1 LDMNRAVYSR
11 RMRRRIDEMG
21 SLRERQE
28 SLLREAIRAEVMAY
42 NHTRPLASELV
53 LHEGLWDSIKGA
65 ASRAAE
71 FGKELAQ
78 DFKKGWERVSSIVS
92 EALSSVTDEIMG
104 KAKSFIESI
113 TRVYG
118 VIKGKVKSYGE
129 EKVRRFLSVFKGE
142 HGHAEEGKA
151 LADESKTNNC
161 VDEAVKAM
169 GDKAEELDGDG
180 PRVQMSM
187 REGRRMARSTRIMVE
202 SGSKRVM
209 GEGRRK
215 GLIREAFDPLSIGGI
230 ILAFGGVM
238 LVFKALA
245 AVFKYIGGECAN
257 FWTRAGA
264 WCQKAYDKMHHFEEG
279 ALDTLIPDFVA
290 AGLYDFYIFCGF
302 PPVEGDPGRRATNRF
317 GTQDFGEES
326 APYKKGELVGKFGA
340 SRDVYIEELEGN
352 DKFRR
357 AVKVRIYQFALLF
370 MLADAIK
377 TLTMQGF
384 SALYGVKSAVKTG
397 ELATAAAGEVSAAM
411 RAGRAAAGG

>member
-1 LDMNRAVYSR
+1 MNRAVSSR
-11 RMRRRIDEMG
+11 RMRRRIDEMS

-28 SLLREAIRAEVMAY
+28 SLLRQTIRAEVMAY

-65 ASRAAE
+65 ASRAVE
-71 FGKELAQ
+71 YGRELAG

-92 EALSSVTDEIMG
+92 EALSSVTNEIME
-104 KAKSFIESI
+104 KVKSFIESI
-113 TRVYG
+113 TKVYS

-151 LADESKTNNC
+151 LADESKTNQC
-161 VDEAVKAM
+161 VDNAVKAM
-169 GDKAEELDGDG
+169 GDKAEELNGDG
-180 PRVQMSM
+180 PKVQMSVD
-187 REGRRMARSTRIMVE
+187 EGRRMARSTRLMVE
-202 SGSKRVM
+202 SGSKRALR
-209 GEGRRK
+209 EGKRVIK
-215 GLIREAFDPLSIGGI
+215 EAFDPFSIGSI

-238 LVFKALA
+238 LMFKALA

-302 PPVEGDPGRRATNRF
+302 PPVEGDPGRRMTNRF
-317 GTQDFGEES
+317 GTEDFGEES
-326 APYKKGELVGKFGA
+326 APYRKGDLVGKFGA

-397 ELATAAAGEVSAAM
+397 ELALPVAGEVSAAM
-411 RAGRAAAGG
+411 RAGRAVTGS

>member
-1 LDMNRAVYSR
+1 MS
-11 RMRRRIDEMG
+11 

-28 SLLREAIRAEVMAY
+28 SLLRQTIRAEVMAY

-65 ASRAAE
+65 ASRAVE
-71 FGKELAQ
+71 YGRELAG

-92 EALSSVTDEIMG
+92 EALSSVTNEIME
-104 KAKSFIESI
+104 KVKSFIESI
-113 TRVYG
+113 TKVYS

-151 LADESKTNNC
+151 LADESKTNQC
-161 VDEAVKAM
+161 VDNAMKAM
-169 GDKAEELDGDG
+169 GDKAEELNGDG
-180 PRVQMSM
+180 PKVQMSVD
-187 REGRRMARSTRIMVE
+187 EGRRMARSTRLMVE
-202 SGSKRVM
+202 SGSKRALR
-209 GEGRRK
+209 EGKRVIK
-215 GLIREAFDPLSIGGI
+215 EAFDPFSIGSI

-238 LVFKALA
+238 LMFKALA

-290 AGLYDFYIFCGF
+290 VGLYDFYIFCGF
-302 PPVEGDPGRRATNRF
+302 PPVEGDPGRRMTNRF
-317 GTQDFGEES
+317 GTEDFGEES
-326 APYKKGELVGKFGA
+326 APYRKGDLVGKFGV

-397 ELATAAAGEVSAAM
+397 ELALPVAGEVSAAM
-411 RAGRAAAGG
+411 RAGRAVTGS

>member
-1 LDMNRAVYSR
+1 MS
-11 RMRRRIDEMG
+11 

-28 SLLREAIRAEVMAY
+28 SLLRQTIRAEVMAY

-65 ASRAAE
+65 ASRAVE
-71 FGKELAQ
+71 YGRELAG

-92 EALSSVTDEIMG
+92 EALSSVTNEIME
-104 KAKSFIESI
+104 KVKSFIESI
-113 TRVYG
+113 TKVYS

-151 LADESKTNNC
+151 LADESKTNQC
-161 VDEAVKAM
+161 VDNAVKAM
-169 GDKAEELDGDG
+169 GDKAEELNGDG
-180 PRVQMSM
+180 PKVQMSVD
-187 REGRRMARSTRIMVE
+187 EGRRMARSTRLMVE
-202 SGSKRVM
+202 SGSKRALR
-209 GEGRRK
+209 EGKRVIK
-215 GLIREAFDPLSIGGI
+215 EAFDPFSIGSI

-238 LVFKALA
+238 LMFKALA

-302 PPVEGDPGRRATNRF
+302 PPVEGDPGRRMTNRF
-317 GTQDFGEES
+317 GTEDFGEES
-326 APYKKGELVGKFGA
+326 APYRKGDLVGKFGV

-397 ELATAAAGEVSAAM
+397 ELALPVAGEVSAAM
-411 RAGRAAAGG
+411 RAGRAVTGS